1 MPPGERTRKASR
13 RKMIE
18 QSKAEIDYDQLQKQR
33 EELAVSERQM
43 EGCRTTTGMPFSGTA
58 GFKWRNV
65 PVSASRNREARI
77 LLWLVG
83 SAFLAIMVFIVV
95 FLMFFQ

>member
-1 MPPGERTRKASR
+1 
-13 RKMIE
+13 MIIE
-18 QSKAEIDYDQLQKQR
+18 SKADIDYDQLQQGR
-33 EELAVSERQM
+33 SELAISERQM

-65 PVSASRNREARI
+65 PISAARNREARI

-83 SAFLAIMVFIVV
+83 AAFLAFMVFIVV
-95 FLMFFQ
+95 FLLFFA

>member
-1 MPPGERTRKASR
+1 MPPEERTRKASR
-13 RKMIE
+13 RKMMIE
-18 QSKAEIDYDQLQKQR
+18 SKVDIDYDQLQQGR
-33 EELAVSERQM
+33 RNMSISERQM

-65 PVSASRNREARI
+65 PVSAARNREARI

-83 SAFLAIMVFIVV
+83 AAFLAFMVSIVI
-95 FLMFFQ
+95 FLLISH